1 MNVLLRLMTKKDP
14 IPSLSSSCSS
24 AVVLAVGD
32 KTGFVQSSPAAI
44 ARGMIV
50 HVSSHVLFPLNEPV
64 TETDLND
71 YYYIQ
76 YLRVDVES
84 PSFRNVTPHL
94 SHTYFAFFFV

>member
-32 KTGFVQSSPAAI
+32 ETGFVQVSPAVI

-50 HVSSHVLFPLNEPV
+50 LVSSHVLFPQNEPV
-64 TETDLND
+64 TETDLERMGLSLEHD
-71 YYYIQ
+71 FQ
-76 YLRVDVES
+76 
-84 PSFRNVTPHL
+84 RNL
-94 SHTYFAFFFV
+94 